1 MIQNQA
7 SQAKGPPH
15 SIHDLQAQHSP
26 MPLAGLVVFELGNSV
41 AAPFCGQILGELGA
55 KVIKVEKPSGDDARK
70 WGPPFWEGSGA
81 YFQSLNR
88 NKQSIVCDFHDPQQ
102 LDQLKQL
109 VVEQADIVVQ
119 NMRPGQVEK
128 LGLDAKSL
136 STLKPNLIYCNFG
149 AFGSSGPLSQQPGYD
164 PLMQAFSGIMSTT
177 GEPGRPTVRVGAS
190 IVDLGTGLWGIIG
203 ILTALYERQKN
214 NLGKTVDVSLFET
227 ATSWVSL
234 IAAQYLASN
243 EVPTRQGSGAKGI
256 VPYKAYTT
264 TDGEIVIAAGS
275 DALFLALCEM
285 LGHTEWSTN
294 PDFKDNPSRVA
305 NSNKLYALIESLI
318 LTKSTQEW
326 LVACEAYGIPASA
339 VQNIEQ
345 MIQHPQTKALGIVQ
359 NIPNSKMS
367 FIGLPISFNGQRP
380 QIQTAPP
387 KLGEHTNIY
396 LRETDHES

>member
-1 MIQNQA
+1 MQGTH
-7 SQAKGPPH
+7 SQ
-15 SIHDLQAQHSP
+15 QSP
-26 MPLAGLVVFELGNSV
+26 KPLAGLIVFELGNSV

-55 KVIKVEKPSGDDARK
+55 KVIKVEKPTGDDARK

-88 NKQSIVCDFHDPQQ
+88 NKESIVCDFHDPQQ
-102 LDQLKQL
+102 LNQLKQII
-109 VVEQADIVVQ
+109 VEQADIVVQ

-128 LGLDAKSL
+128 LGLDAESL
-136 STLKPNLIYCNFG
+136 RVLKPSLIFCNFG
-149 AFGSSGPLSQQPGYD
+149 AFGSPGPLSQQPGYD
-164 PLMQAFSGIMSTT
+164 PLMQAFSGLMSTT

-256 VPYKAYTT
+256 VPYKAYAT

-275 DALFLALCEM
+275 DALFLALCKM
-285 LGHTEWSTN
+285 LGHPEWPTDS
-294 PDFKDNPSRVA
+294 DFIDNPSRVA
-305 NSNKLYALIESLI
+305 NSSKLYALIDGLI
-318 LTKSTQEW
+318 AQKSTQEW
-326 LVACEAYGIPASA
+326 LVACEAFGIPASP

-345 MIQHPQTKALGIVQ
+345 MIHHPQTKALGIVQ
-359 NIPNSKMS
+359 NIPNSAMS
-367 FIGLPISFNGQRP
+367 FIGLPISFDGQRP
-380 QIQTAPP
+380 QIQTPPP
-387 KLGEHTNIY
+387 KLGEHTNTY
-396 LRETDHES
+396 FRKNSNES